1 MAWKRPGLRAGAA
14 AALTAVALT
23 AGVSAIVHAAGGS
36 GLLPQGEQLAGDLIG
51 APTPVLL
58 ESVHATGK
66 AASIV
71 GDTWP
76 VESRTIADDAA
87 GVLAQTVWMYPV
99 VGAEGTFVLAN
110 GDGQVLSR
118 QDGSRMLELL
128 DVTGDEAAASELST
142 WIQGANGAAAKF
154 VNTAPFEGKVQAL
167 DLYDLDTSENADIQ
181 TWDDSGAAVQSWT
194 VHDFDARTDIVGELV
209 APGAVP
215 AVPTTVIATYSWGMD
230 MQLTDIAWNLPE
242 ATAWNADGLVEF
254 TGSATGAFGEAV
266 TVEASY
272 RVGTVGDALDSA
284 LETFAGVTVSQLRM
298 AAPRTVERS
307 ISGSTLTVTAEVTW
321 DWASVSDSDLASVG
335 EVRIPAVEGT
345 GFAATL
351 LVTVAEAE
359 PVNLL
364 RSGVVFHA
372 IAEVGSGVGGLTD
385 GSRASGG
392 MYDWRSGGAG
402 NRANPNLV
410 TFYLDVPQQI
420 TGAGVYALMDDAQ
433 NRNIGS
439 VTVQYRDLIGG
450 WYDLPLAD
458 GAWPLTNEGAGLSL
472 EVEAAE
478 PVVATA
484 VRVRFWNKSNDT
496 WMGLSE
502 IEIFGPRAAQAR

>member
-1 MAWKRPGLRAGAA
+1 M
-14 AALTAVALT
+14 
-23 AGVSAIVHAAGGS
+23 VHAAGAG
-36 GLLPQGEQLAGDLIG
+36 GLLPQGEQLTGELIG

-58 ESVHATGK
+58 ESAYATGK
-66 AASIV
+66 VATIIGDAA
-71 GDTWP
+71 P

-99 VGAEGTFVLAN
+99 VGADDTFVLAA
-110 GDGQVLSR
+110 GDGEVLSR
-118 QDGSRMLELL
+118 QDGSRMVELL
-128 DVTGDEAAASELST
+128 DITGDEAAESGLST
-142 WIQGANGAAAKF
+142 WIQGANGSSAKF
-154 VNTAPFEGKVQAL
+154 LNVAPFDGIIQAL
-167 DLYDLDTSENADIQ
+167 DLYDWDTSENADVN

-194 VHDFDARTDIVGELV
+194 VHSFDAQTDTVGSLV
-209 APGAVP
+209 EPGTVP
-215 AVPTTVIATYSWGMD
+215 DVPTTATATYSWGMTTELVGID
-230 MQLTDIAWNLPE
+230 WTMPE
-242 ATAWNADGLVEF
+242 ATVWDADGVVEF
-254 TGSATGAFGEAV
+254 TGTAPGAFGETV

-272 RVGTVGDALDSA
+272 RVGTVGDAVDSTLD
-284 LETFAGVTVSQLRM
+284 TYVGVTVSQLRM
-298 AAPRTVERS
+298 AAPRTVERP
-307 ISGSTLTVTAEVTW
+307 ISGSTLTVTADVTW
-321 DWASVSDSDLASVG
+321 DWASVSDADFSSVG

-351 LVTVAEAE
+351 VVTVAEAE

-364 RSGVVFHA
+364 RSGVAFHA

-385 GSRASGG
+385 GSRTSGG
-392 MYDWRSGGAG
+392 LYDWRSGGAG

-420 TGAGVYALMDDAQ
+420 TGAGVYALVDDPQ
-433 NRNIGS
+433 NRNVGA

-450 WYDLPLAD
+450 WYDLPIAD
-458 GAWPLTNEGAGLSL
+458 GAWPLANEGAGLSL

-502 IEIFGPRAAQAR
+502 IEILGPRSAQAR